1 MVTPE
6 KLATA
11 LPATN
16 TLANFGRQESEYYQP
31 QDFRAATS
39 SLWSTLQSARFGG
52 GGRASC
58 NAFTFYSAHTKGG
71 LKHLN

>member
-16 TLANFGRQESEYYQP
+16 TLANFGRQEPENDQP
-31 QDFRAATS
+31 QDFRTATW

-58 NAFTFYSAHTKGG
+58 NAFTFYSAHAKDG
-71 LKHLN
+71 LKYLN